1 VRQACVA
8 SEVEAFRQGLRG
20 LAWDARLLTRS
31 WGFPL
36 EGIHVPVYIWQGS
49 MDDQATVAMARYF
62 AGKIPGSRLTLCE
75 GEAHLLLFPHWEEI
89 LKPLITE

>member
-1 VRQACVA
+1 VRQACLA
-8 SEVEAFRQGLRG
+8 SEIEAFQQGSRG
-20 LAWDARLLTRS
+20 LAWDARLLTRP

-36 EGIHVPVYIWQGS
+36 EGIQIPVYIWHGS
-49 MDDQATVAMARYF
+49 LDDQASVAMARYF

-89 LKPLITE
+89 LIKLISE